1 MSLAV
6 LHPQPQRTLRL
17 RRRLV
22 LRRQQLRG
30 GLQEPGIRLQQGHQ
44 LGLPHCPH
52 GQQVNTSCSGVV
64 PVLRRRQAVAEHAR
78 NSCKRAGAIVKKRQ
92 IPASSAGM
100 TLGYVRQD
108 MERVCFLLYLLKKEN
123 NNHEWKNRNPFWS
136 GR

>member
-1 MSLAV
+1 ME
-6 LHPQPQRTLRL
+6 Q
-17 RRRLV
+17 
-22 LRRQQLRG
+22 
-30 GLQEPGIRLQQGHQ
+30 
-44 LGLPHCPH
+44 
-52 GQQVNTSCSGVV
+52 
-64 PVLRRRQAVAEHAR
+64 AR

-100 TLGYVRQD
+100 TLEYVRQD